1 MRSILARASLSA
13 PNNRSGGLCGV
24 SHYLRIRASRLIDGL
39 GGPPLSDGA
48 VLIEGRRIVA
58 AGPAAEVAPPPG
70 ATVEE
75 LSFADG
81 TILPGLIDVHVHL
94 TFGTGARTYE
104 QVMNEDS
111 DDLMLL
117 RAVRNCQLHLAA
129 GVTTVRDCGAR
140 NHTTLSLRDA
150 AAVGLFPSPRL
161 LVSGPPITITGGH
174 FWWCNGEADGVEGV
188 RRQAR
193 LLLKQG
199 VDFLK
204 IMASGGGTQ
213 GTNQAAATYSAEEIA
228 AAVREAHLLG
238 KLATAHCLAAESV
251 ANAVEGGIDQV
262 EHINFIHPDGSR
274 KFDERVAE
282 RIVERGIY
290 VSPTIQT
297 GYRHIER
304 LAADGAATTRDR
316 QRLSDL
322 QYKLDTKL
330 SFVRRFRDLGAGI
343 VSGTDAIATFG
354 DYAIGLELL
363 VRAGLTPMEA
373 ILSATRVA
381 AKAIGLGDVI
391 GSLEPRKEADVIVA
405 NGDPSVDIRCLN
417 SIALVVRAGEVVAR
431 PGVDTRSGL
440 AVTRMTAAR

>member
-1 MRSILARASLSA
+1 MV
-13 PNNRSGGLCGV
+13 GD
-24 SHYLRIRASRLIDGL
+24 YLRIRANRMLDGR
-39 GGPPLSDGA
+39 GGEPVRDGA
-48 VLIEGRRIVA
+48 VLIQGQRILA
-58 AGPAAEVAPPPG
+58 AGPAAEVVAPPD
-70 ATVEE
+70 ATVED

-81 TILPGLIDVHVHL
+81 TILPGMIDVHAHL
-94 TFGTGARTYE
+94 TFGTGGRTYE
-104 QVMNEDS
+104 QVMRDDT
-111 DDLMLL
+111 DDLMLV

-150 AAVGLFPSPRL
+150 AAAGLFPSPRL
-161 LVSGPPITITGGH
+161 LVSGPPLTITGGH
-174 FWWCNGEADGVEGV
+174 FWWCNGEADGIEGV
-188 RRQAR
+188 RHQAR
-193 LLLKQG
+193 LLLKRG

-228 AAVREAHLLG
+228 TAVREAHMLG
-238 KLATAHCLAAESV
+238 KLTTAHCLAAESV

-274 KFDERVAE
+274 RFDAAVAE

-297 GYRHIER
+297 GYRQIER
-304 LAADGAATTRDR
+304 LAAGAASTEDR
-316 QRLSDL
+316 ARLSDL

-330 SFVRRFRDLGAGI
+330 DFVRRFHELGARI

-363 VRAGLTPMEA
+363 VRAGLTPMQV
-373 ILSATRVA
+373 IMSATSVA
-381 AKAIGLGDVI
+381 AQAIGLGEVT
-391 GSLEPRKEADVIVA
+391 GTLEATKEADIIVV
-405 NGDPSVDIRCLN
+405 NGDPSVDIRCMG
-417 SIALVVRAGEVVAR
+417 SIALVVRGGQIVHRVGTVSPRGPELVPAGR
-431 PGVDTRSGL
+431 
-440 AVTRMTAAR
+440 TASN